1 MADGTHPLGV
11 DVVNQ
16 ATGSTPRPYR
26 RCVLT
31 LLRRPLREADA
42 TSTFYVLTAV
52 AALAFAVCFTLNLV
66 FQYRVIGLDPF
77 QMVLVG
83 TVLEATTFLFEVPTG
98 VVADLV
104 SRRLS
109 VIIGFLLTGLAFVVE
124 GGIATFAAALL
135 GNVVWGIGYT
145 FVSGALQAW
154 ITDEVGPE
162 HVAPVFTRG
171 VQVDLVASIVG
182 ILGAGA
188 LG

>member
-26 RCVLT
+26 RCVLM

-52 AALAFAVCFTLNLV
+52 AALAFALCFTLNLV
-66 FQYRVIGLDPF
+66 FQYRVVGLDPF

-83 TVLEATTFLFEVPTG
+83 TVLEATCFLFEVPTG
-98 VVADLV
+98 LVADLH
-104 SRRLS
+104 SRRVS
-109 VIIGFLLTGLAFVVE
+109 FIIGACCAVE
-124 GGIATFAAALL
+124 GIVATFAAAVI

-145 FVSGALQAW
+145 FTSGALQAW
-154 ITDEVGPE
+154 ITDEVGQE
-162 HVAPVFTRG
+162 N
-171 VQVDLVASIVG
+171 
-182 ILGAGA
+182 
-188 LG
+188 

>member
-1 MADGTHPLGV
+1 
-11 DVVNQ
+11 
-16 ATGSTPRPYR
+16 
-26 RCVLT
+26 
-31 LLRRPLREADA
+31 
-42 TSTFYVLTAV
+42 
-52 AALAFAVCFTLNLV
+52 
-66 FQYRVIGLDPF
+66 
-77 QMVLVG
+77 MVLVG

-162 HVAPVFTRG
+162 HVAPASRAGCRSTSSRASWASWALVLSVWSRCGCRSSSRG
-171 VQVDLVASIVG
+171 WCSSRSPSPSCW
-182 ILGAGA
+182 
-188 LG
+188 